1 MAYQTSQKN
10 RTFQFISL
18 LLSCALIV
26 SSCSTK
32 ELTSESYRFGKETGT
47 KWRDLTS
54 EIEALSSWAGEG
66 SGESLEIPKVE
77 KESACNAM
85 WLIFG
90 LPKFGLKDM
99 AENRENFVEGCSTTI
114 GS

>member
-32 ELTSESYRFGKETGT
+32 ELTSEAYRFGTETGT
-47 KWRDLTS
+47 KWRELAS
-54 EIEALSSWAGEG
+54 EIEALSSWAGEE
-66 SGESLEIPKVE
+66 SGESLEIPEVE
-77 KESACNAM
+77 KESACKAM
-85 WLIFG
+85 WLIIG
-90 LPKFGLKDM
+90 WPKFGLKDM
-99 AENRENFVEGCSTTI
+99 AENRENFVEGCLTTI

>member
-32 ELTSESYRFGKETGT
+32 ELTSEAYRFGKETGT
-47 KWRDLTS
+47 KWRELTS
-54 EIEALSSWAGEG
+54 EIEALSSWAGEE
-66 SGESLEIPKVE
+66 SGESLEIPEVE
-77 KESACNAM
+77 KESACKAM
-85 WLIFG
+85 WLIIG
-90 LPKFGLKDM
+90 WPKFGLKDM
-99 AENRENFVEGCSTTI
+99 AENRENFVEGCLTTI